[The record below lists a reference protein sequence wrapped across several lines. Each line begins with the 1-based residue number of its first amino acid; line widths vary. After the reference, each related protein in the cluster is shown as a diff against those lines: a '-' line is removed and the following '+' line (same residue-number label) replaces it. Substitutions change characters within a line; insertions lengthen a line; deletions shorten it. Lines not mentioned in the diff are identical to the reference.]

1 MKKILVNL
9 LSIFLFIIL
18 LLSLSACNY
27 SEPENVQRN
36 IDVNILSCSD
46 ATQQDFDKH
55 NCALTGDEV
64 EFTVDNYRLMKF
76 DCEFANNNDYAIN
89 VQGVKRILND
99 KFYFLSE
106 CVDIEPTYP
115 FGAKETFNLDVY
127 IYVDK
132 ELTDEQNIIDEL
144 NNADI
149 IFDIIRCNDNVS
161 DFALS
166 QVSAV
171 YEYYGEDAYDVY
183 YDQDKQKVISY
194 SVKLV
199 NNSDYTLSEVR
210 IYDKVNDCYVSF
222 NESESLSIES
232 RHELSS
238 SKSFM
243 VVDINATDEEIFAKI
258 LETEKT
264 VSFIVESNR
273 YSIDVVD
280 IQ

>member
-1 MKKILVNL
+1 MKKESIRMFSICL
-9 LSIFLFIIL
+9 LIIL

-27 SEPENVQRN
+27 YEPESVQKN
-36 IDVNILSCSD
+36 IEVNILSCCD
-46 ATQQDFDKH
+46 ATQQDFEKY
-55 NCALTGDEV
+55 NSALSGANT

-76 DCEFANNNDYAIN
+76 DCEFTNNNDYAIN

-171 YEYYGEDAYDVY
+171 YEYYGEDAYDVD

-232 RHELSS
+232 GHELSS

-243 VVDINATDEEIFAKI
+243 VVDINATNEEIFEKI

-264 VSFIVESNR
+264 INFVVESNR
-273 YSIDVVD
+273 YSINVVD